1 MSAAVECLGLLC
13 LSVAR
18 RWEEGTWRACRVV
31 NYGNLLGWCII
42 G

>member
-18 RWEEGTWRACRVV
+18 RWEEGTRVRMTSV
-31 NYGNLLGWCII
+31 AII
-42 G
+42 PRCK